1 MSHTV
6 KQTSKVAML
15 RRSAISVAIGMCFV
29 GAVWAAETGGLRISI
44 TGAGGKPVAGATVK
58 ISSPSSLVT
67 KTVVTEA
74 DGSVRVA
81 GLDPATDYRVE
92 VVAPGY
98 TTFSATDVSVISGAN
113 PLVSYSLAGTGAG
126 ADSSQ
131 RVVVTGSRAVQVD
144 TTSAT
149 VGTIL
154 NLATVEALPTGRSYQ
169 SYLQLVPGVKPSA
182 GGNPSSKSGVNYSDI
197 GGATGTS
204 TDNVYILDGVDVT
217 DSNTGTFGSNINSE
231 IIQEQQ
237 ILTGGIPAEYAGG
250 TGLVSKV
257 ITKSGGN
264 EFHGSVNYYF
274 QNDKLVAD
282 NKHNSAS
289 AFSTYD
295 SAVTLGGPIIRD
307 QLWFFGSF
315 QKKGRDTD
323 VVQSDTGQFLRTV
336 KRDDKL
342 GFMKLTWQPTDND
355 RITASF
361 FNDPTTIS
369 GSTTPSTL
377 NNRDRSTKQGG
388 DNYKVEYARDM
399 ENLRLN
405 AYAFRHEG
413 EVSNFSADQS
423 TSNTVAYCAGT
434 ACAIRIPALSIAQAN
449 LGGFGSDVISTRNRD
464 EIGASGEYF
473 LETASAGTHTFK
485 AGFLKSE
492 NEYFRDSRVS
502 GPEKATYT
510 SIAAGNA
517 GVTFAQ
523 FIGSG
528 WTGSRQIGAVD
539 IPRIITAINGSSD
552 KAYFVNLLDTN
563 KDGVVSDPEVRAY
576 KFSSTAGNPGGQVNN
591 YRSREAQAAPYVV
604 KATGKAAYL
613 QDTWT
618 LKQLTVN
625 AGVRAEEW
633 VHKDSKGAQSAK
645 FKWELAPRLSVVYDP
660 TGEGRSK
667 VWGFLGRYYDP
678 IRTNM
683 SDFAG
688 NLSGPV
694 LEEQVALGDK
704 WLTFRTRGGDK
715 TPDAVFSPSTKTPYT
730 DEFMLGYATNIGK
743 DWTVSATYTKR
754 RTRDVLE
761 DYDLT
766 LYSDATLTA
775 ATASEGYAYPGSK
788 YYLPYS
794 YFGYSAKP
802 NSNYVLGTLAG
813 GKRDYQG
820 IELSFSK
827 AKRDNWMAGGSYT
840 WNQAKGNTNSD
851 SNADFQ
857 GDWLALDPRAPNAY
871 GPQPGNIKH
880 QAKAYG
886 AYFFDNGIELS
897 GVFNWNSGTLYSRT
911 ASNSGRNLPEMGSPY
926 LDGGVVDTWILPGAI
941 GSQTSPSYYTLDIR
955 AKYVYKLTGSQKI
968 EFFVDVFNLL
978 DKQSVIAVQSLVAGS
993 AAYKFGEGTDWV
1005 QPRRLYLGAR
1015 YTF

>member
-1 MSHTV
+1 MAV
-6 KQTSKVAML
+6 L
-15 RRSAISVAIGMCFV
+15 RRSAVSLAIGMCFV
-29 GAVWAAETGGLRISI
+29 GAAWAAETGGLRISI
-44 TGAGGKPVAGATVK
+44 TGAQGKPVAGATVR

-81 GLDPATDYRVE
+81 GLDPATDYKIE
-92 VVAPGY
+92 VAAPGY
-98 TTFSATDVSVISGAN
+98 SSFSATDVAVISGAN
-113 PLVSYSLAGTGAG
+113 PSVNYTLDSGSTGG
-126 ADSSQ
+126 AQ
-131 RVVVTGSRAVQVD
+131 QVVVTGARLAQVD

-154 NLATVEALPTGRSYQ
+154 NLATVEALPTGRNYQ

-264 EFHGSVNYYF
+264 EFHGSANYYF
-274 QNDKLVAD
+274 QNDKLVAK
-282 NKHNSAS
+282 NKHNTAS

-295 SAVTLGGPIIRD
+295 SAVTLGGPIIKD
-307 QLWFFGSF
+307 NLWFFGSF

-323 VVQSDTGQFLRTV
+323 VVQSTTGQFLRTV

-369 GSTTPSTL
+369 GSTTSSVL
-377 NNRDRSTKQGG
+377 NNRDSRTKQGG
-388 DNYKVEYARDM
+388 DNYRLEYSRDM
-399 ENLRLN
+399 ENLRVN

-413 EVSNFSADQS
+413 EVSTFAADPS
-423 TSNTVAYCAGT
+423 TRNNVAYCIT
-434 ACAIRIPALSIAQAN
+434 ATCGIPTGSPSIAQSS
-449 LGGFGSDVISTRNRD
+449 LGGAGSDVISTRNRD

-510 SIAAGNA
+510 SIAAANA

-523 FIGSG
+523 FVGGG
-528 WTGSRQIGAVD
+528 WTGSKSVVAAD
-539 IPRIITAINGSSD
+539 IPRIITAINGSPD

-563 KDGVVSDPEVRAY
+563 KDGVVSDPEIRAY
-576 KFSSTAGNPGGQVNN
+576 KFASTTGNPGGQVNN

-633 VHKDSKGAQSAK
+633 VHKDSKGNESAK
-645 FKWELAPRLSVVYDP
+645 FKWELAPRLSVVYDLN
-660 TGEGRSK
+660 GDGRSK

-678 IRTNM
+678 VRTNM

-694 LEEQVALGDK
+694 LEEQVFLGDK

-743 DWTVSATYTKR
+743 DWTVSLTYTKR

-766 LYSDATLTA
+766 LYSDPSLTV
-775 ATASEGYAYPGSK
+775 ATAPEGYAAPGSAF
-788 YYLPYS
+788 YLPYS
-794 YFGYSAKP
+794 YFGYSSKP

-820 IELSFSK
+820 VELSFSK

-840 WNQAKGNTNSD
+840 FNQAKGNTNSD

-857 GDWLALDPRAPNAY
+857 GDWVALDPRAPNAY

-880 QAKAYG
+880 QVKGYG

-911 ASNSGRNLPEMGSPY
+911 ALNSSRNLPEMVGTPY
-926 LDGGVVDTWILPGAI
+926 VSGGVLDTWILPGAI
-941 GSQTSPSYYTLDIR
+941 GSQTAPSYYTLDLR
-955 AKYVYKLTGSQKI
+955 AKYVYKLTASQKV
-968 EFFVDVFNLL
+968 EFFVDVFNVF
-978 DKQSVIAVQSLVAGS
+978 DKQSVTAVQSLVAGS
-993 AAYKFGEGTDWV
+993 AAFKFGEGTDWV